1 MLLIYIIM
9 WYYVDVIMVRE
20 CIMDQAEFKNEIIEG
35 RNAVI
40 EALRT
45 DSLWLFGE
53 GTIRVS
59 QAVGIITC
67 IIGIVIA
74 VFGVLKAY
82 KGIDVW
88 GNITSKLQKKDSK

>member
-1 MLLIYIIM
+1 M
-9 WYYVDVIMVRE
+9 WYGL
-20 CIMDQAEFKNEIIEG
+20 G
-35 RNAVI
+35 RAIV

-59 QAVGIITC
+59 QLVGIVTLAIGLVIT
-67 IIGIVIA
+67 VL
-74 VFGVLKAY
+74 GVLKAY

-88 GNITSKLQKKDSK
+88 GNITSKLHKKTSK